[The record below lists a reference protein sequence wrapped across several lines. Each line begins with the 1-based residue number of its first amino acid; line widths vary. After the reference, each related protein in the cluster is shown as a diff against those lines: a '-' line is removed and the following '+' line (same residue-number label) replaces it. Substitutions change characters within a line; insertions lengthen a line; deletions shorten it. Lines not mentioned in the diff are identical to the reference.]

1 MPPEPW
7 GGLPGLSPVI
17 GRPSLAQAMFPSV
30 QPPPDPFAAMPFNAD
45 NPLLQQLL
53 EANRARLQQYQSQG
67 GMSPSA
73 LEGFGQLGQLF
84 RGAGTTAPTMSGPGG
99 LGGAV
104 PF

>member
-30 QPPPDPFAAMPFNAD
+30 QPPPDPFAAIPLNPD

-53 EANRARLQQYQSQG
+53 EANRARLQQYQGQD
-67 GMSPSA
+67 GMSQQG
-73 LEGFGQLGQLF
+73 LGGFRQMGQLF
-84 RGAGTTAPTMSGPGG
+84 RGAGTTAPMMAGPGG
-99 LGGAV
+99 MGGAG